1 MPQDMTAEKVG
12 SALSIRDA
20 TVVRIMLIVIGSIAL
35 AAALWTISDVLLLA
49 FGAIILAIL
58 LRAASAPLKRYLPVS
73 DGAALAIAGLL
84 LLLLLAGAGVIFGS
98 QITAQLSEL
107 STQIPGAVQRIE
119 QTLGVQDLLPQL
131 RDQLSSSAS
140 SIFRNLTNFAFTATA
155 AAANAVLL
163 AIAGVFFALKPRLY
177 RDGFLLL
184 FPRDKRGPIDK
195 TLSHAGN
202 ALQQWLLGQLIS
214 MTLVGVLMGLG
225 LWIVGLPSP
234 FALGL
239 IAGLVEF
246 VPLLGPIVGGVV
258 PLLLAFG
265 QGGTTVL
272 WTLLVILIVQQI
284 ESNMIQ
290 PLVQRRMV
298 SLPPALTLFSV
309 LAFGA
314 LFGLPGLLLATPL
327 TVVAF
332 VAVKELYLRQT
343 LGEPVSVPGEDK

>member
-1 MPQDMTAEKVG
+1 MPQDMAAEQAG
-12 SALSIRDA
+12 SASIRSA
-20 TVVRIMLIVIGSIAL
+20 TVMRIMLIVIGSIAL

-49 FGAIILAIL
+49 FGAIIVAIL
-58 LRAASAPLKRYLPVS
+58 LRAASAPLKRNLPVS
-73 DGAALAIAGLL
+73 DGVALAIAGLL
-84 LLLLLAGAGVIFGS
+84 LLSLLAGAAVVFGN
-98 QITAQLSEL
+98 QISAELSEL
-107 STQIPGAVQRIE
+107 SSRIPSGVQSIE
-119 QTLGVQDLLPQL
+119 QTLGVQNLRQQL

-140 SIFRNLTNFAFTATA
+140 SIFRNLTTVALTATS

-163 AIAGVFFALKPRLY
+163 VIAGVFFALKPQLY

-184 FPRDKRGPIDK
+184 FPRDQRGPIGK
-195 TLSHAGN
+195 TLAHAGR

-214 MTLVGVLMGLG
+214 MTLVGILMGIA
-225 LWIVGLPSP
+225 LWLVGLPSP

-239 IAGLVEF
+239 IAGLAEF
-246 VPLLGPIVGGVV
+246 VPLLGPIIGGIA

-272 WTLLVILIVQQI
+272 WTLLVILLVQQV

-332 VAVKELYLRQT
+332 IAVKELYLRHT